1 MEKKRL
7 ISPMEETENRKGEK
21 SLEQLEEEVRMLKEE
36 NERLQSLTLKER
48 MYDRVHLSVKT
59 MDRIILCL
67 VLLFVLVIILGMI
80 KGT

>member
-1 MEKKRL
+1 
-7 ISPMEETENRKGEK
+7 MEETENRKGEK

-67 VLLFVLVIILGMI
+67 VLLFILVIILGMI